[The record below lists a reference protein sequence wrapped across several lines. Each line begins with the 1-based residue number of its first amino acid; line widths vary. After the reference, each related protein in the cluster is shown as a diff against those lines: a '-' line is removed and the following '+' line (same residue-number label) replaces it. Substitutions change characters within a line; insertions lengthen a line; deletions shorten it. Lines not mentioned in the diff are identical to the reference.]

1 MSRPVKRH
9 YNKFTRNLSREPP
22 WKRSETRRERER
34 EREIWFNNRE
44 KKSGRKIERRK
55 RRKGT
60 SEHAHKDFNSHP
72 AAPRGVSGKEER

>member
-22 WKRSETRRERER
+22 WKAAKGDERERER
-34 EREIWFNNRE
+34 ERWFNNKE

-72 AAPRGVSGKEER
+72 AAPRDVSGKEER